1 MPDYTINPA
10 VVTDSP
16 PAQDLLKDGDH
27 LFYLDGQNLIEVI
40 KVNGILFEEQI
51 GRQIST
57 GTAGTT
63 PQNVEISGDIGQVLP
78 STDGNSEDRLLVWDE
93 SAGQV
98 KWTEPGDYLSFD
110 SSAELDVDASAAYQP
125 LDSDLT
131 TLAGLSNSD
140 SEFIVGSG
148 STWTVESGSTARD
161 SLDLGVGDAVQFEK
175 LIIQGDDVTDSI
187 VVKGPNN
194 VANGTFDTTITFT
207 PQTVNRTLTIPDATG
222 TVLLSTHAAF
232 TSDVTVAGEIAG
244 NDTTFYAWQSQYD
257 VLQVADGMS
266 IASDTGIKGIWWNTY
281 DTGTKK
287 YAEGAGKYGARTYFS
302 PGDGSLYHQ
311 ATTATG
317 NADATATLATVF
329 TLTKDGAATFAGS
342 VAAASATLTT
352 PIAVI
357 YGGTGVDD
365 TEDWAVMAGVTTD
378 SDAEFQSVKL
388 TGDQTSTGQSYY
400 IKLGPDS
407 PGTVSA
413 MNYIINCS
421 SRPVGTAG
429 DKLVIEA
436 GGSVAGSTNTN
447 GGNLVLSSGGGDGTG
462 TSEIQFYVKQT
473 GGDSPVN
480 AITMYKSSTTKSN
493 IEFQGSAGG
502 YIGSSTQP
510 TALSIADDGSIT
522 TLGDFTV
529 GGTLV
534 TGATRSYLNFGFKHS
549 GSGVSGAATT
559 EMKTVNGV
567 TNGSGYRTI
576 RSGSVTGI
584 SVQCEND
591 HGAEFNVHVG
601 GLKSETL
608 TLSSSEQYGS
618 LVFTS
623 AVAFTD
629 DNIKV
634 LMVTIGTPSVNVIDK
649 IAVLVEITT

>member
-1 MPDYTINPA
+1 
-10 VVTDSP
+10 
-16 PAQDLLKDGDH
+16 
-27 LFYLDGQNLIEVI
+27 
-40 KVNGILFEEQI
+40 
-51 GRQIST
+51 
-57 GTAGTT
+57 
-63 PQNVEISGDIGQVLP
+63 
-78 STDGNSEDRLLVWDE
+78 
-93 SAGQV
+93 
-98 KWTEPGDYLSFD
+98 
-110 SSAELDVDASAAYQP
+110 
-125 LDSDLT
+125 DSDLT

-148 STWTVESGSTARD
+148 SAWTVESGSTARD
-161 SLDLGVGDAVQFEK
+161 SLDLGVNDAVQFEK

-222 TVLLSTHAAF
+222 TVLLSTHAVF
-232 TSDVTVAGEIAG
+232 TSDVTVEG
-244 NDTTFYAWQSQYD
+244 D
-257 VLQVADGMS
+257 
-266 IASDTGIKGIWWNTY
+266 IKGEGELKFY
-281 DTGTKK
+281 D
-287 YAEGAGKYGARTYFS
+287 GATFGARMSYSDSGNKFTIS
-302 PGDGSLYHQ
+302 CNELSGDDMLIFANDKLQLG
-311 ATTATG
+311 TATVNDILTLDG
-317 NADATATLATVF
+317 TDATF
-329 TLTKDGAATFAGS
+329 SGI

-352 PIAVI
+352 PLAVI

-365 TEDWAVMAGVTTD
+365 TDDWAIMAGVTTT
-378 SDAEFQSVKL
+378 SDAEFKTVKL
-388 TGDQTSTGQSYY
+388 TGAAPLTYHV
-400 IKLGPDS
+400 KFGPDS
-407 PGTVSA
+407 PGTGIVR
-413 MNYIINCS
+413 NYIVNCS
-421 SRPVGTAG
+421 SRPEGSAG
-429 DKLVIEA
+429 DNLVIEA

-447 GGNLVLSSGGGDGTG
+447 GGNLILSSGGGDGTG

-534 TGATRSYLNFGFKHS
+534 TGTTRSYLNFGFKHS
-549 GSGVSGAATT
+549 GSGIGSAATT

-584 SVQCEND
+584 SVQCENTR
-591 HGAEFNVHVG
+591 GADFNVHVG
-601 GLKSETL
+601 SSKSETL

-618 LVFTS
+618 LVFTTP
-623 AVAFTD
+623 VAFTD

-634 LMVTIGTPSVNVIDK
+634 LMVTTGVTSTNVIDK
-649 IAVLVEITT
+649 VAVLVEIVT